1 MFTPQKESF
10 TRRQSISG
18 THQPSPKRQVVSHDT
33 IPTGIDLGRVFTL
46 ISRLQIDR
54 ERGVIFIA
62 SLGALVTI
70 AIGAFG
76 VIAWHSHSE
85 WLWVTFP
92 GMFYMKYNT
101 ALGFLAAG
109 AGLLAC
115 VRRERALTF
124 AAAGVVVV
132 IGGITLAE
140 YVAGASLGFDEL
152 FLKDYWYPDNPLRG
166 RMAPSVSIGL
176 ASIGLMLILRS
187 EERR

>member
-1 MFTPQKESF
+1 MLRFRIE
-10 TRRQSISG
+10 
-18 THQPSPKRQVVSHDT
+18 
-33 IPTGIDLGRVFTL
+33 
-46 ISRLQIDR
+46 R
-54 ERGVIFIA
+54 ERSAPTIA
-62 SLGALVTI
+62 SVSAFVTI
-70 AIGAFG
+70 AIGVFG

-101 ALGFLAAG
+101 ALGFIAAG
-109 AGLLAC
+109 TGLLAY
-115 VRRERALTF
+115 VRQERTLTL

-140 YVAGASLGFDEL
+140 YTTGVSLGFDEL

-176 ASIGLMLILRS
+176 ASIGL
-187 EERR
+187 